1 MENERPVDA
10 NLPLFPSII
19 LLCSLTSFSIMSG
32 LCFCIKIRS
41 LFHKVKSPETTTASG
56 KSSNRAAKRRSTAS
70 AGGSF
75 AGSHCCAEEVNANGS
90 VDSNVRLVGSSEDP
104 DDADAS
110 AGIYETTASLDGLD
124 HHCTVVSVGVHH
136 GCATEAGDNGVS
148 ADLSSVD
155 CRDRHSAFA
164 SNGEPHKRVSLR
176 ESFIARLSGL
186 SASVQLGHRAEGIR
200 QLRLAYC
207 RGLIGETR
215 EVRIKVFIV
224 TWCNPLKVPTASG
237 LDTQKSV
244 LSTRSQTDRELPPVP
259 AAEAVDLPPS
269 AASSS
274 PRLPPPPPPPPDSRG
289 ALSSCGLLRRHLT
302 DIPLPAFAQRLANGS
317 LRKQARNSKSAQPD
331 QPPVAFLLSAA
342 SPPAPADA
350 AEACAAD
357 APVTAV
363 GLPTAVSVYTIDSD
377 LTSEA
382 DPLYTSLGPGQ
393 QQQAQRTQHHSNS
406 AAGHHHHHE
415 HIYASISRATPHQY
429 DSAASDSDGL
439 GTAARS
445 TINAAA
451 AAAPPPL
458 PPLPRRNYGR
468 EEVDRILQMQQQ
480 QLQQQQQQG
489 PTYYSSI
496 ELDAS

>member
-1 MENERPVDA
+1 MKNERPVDA
-10 NLPLFPSII
+10 NLPLFSSIII
-19 LLCSLTSFSIMSG
+19 LLSLTSISIMSG

-41 LFHKVKSPETTTASG
+41 LFHKVKSPDTTTASG

-70 AGGSF
+70 ADGSF
-75 AGSHCCAEEVNANGS
+75 AGSHCCAEEVNASGS
-90 VDSNVRLVGSSEDP
+90 IDSNVRLVGSSEDP
-104 DDADAS
+104 DDVDAS

-124 HHCTVVSVGVHH
+124 HRCTVVSVGVHH
-136 GCATEAGDNGVS
+136 GCATKAADNGIS

-155 CRDRHSAFA
+155 CRDRHSALA
-164 SNGEPHKRVSLR
+164 SSGEPHKWVSLR

-186 SASVQLGHRAEGIR
+186 SASVQLGHRGQR
-200 QLRLAYC
+200 QSNNGAHAAVLDPDDSNEQL
-207 RGLIGETR
+207 
-215 EVRIKVFIV
+215 VR
-224 TWCNPLKVPTASG
+224 PS

-269 AASSS
+269 AAS
-274 PRLPPPPPPPPDSRG
+274 G
-289 ALSSCGLLRRHLT
+289 APSSCGLLRRHLT

-317 LRKQARNSKSAQPD
+317 LRKQARNPKSAQPV
-331 QPPVAFLLSAA
+331 QPPVAPPLSAA

-357 APVTAV
+357 APVTAE

-393 QQQAQRTQHHSNS
+393 QQQQQAQRTQHHSNS
-406 AAGHHHHHE
+406 AAAGHHHHHE

-439 GTAARS
+439 GTAAGS
-445 TINAAA
+445 TINAA

-480 QLQQQQQQG
+480 QLQQG

-496 ELDAS
+496 ELDA

>member
-124 HHCTVVSVGVHH
+124 LRCTVVSVGVHH
-136 GCATEAGDNGVS
+136 GCATEAGDNGVN

-155 CRDRHSAFA
+155 CRDRHSALA

-186 SASVQLGHRAEGIR
+186 SASVQLGHR
-200 QLRLAYC
+200 
-207 RGLIGETR
+207 
-215 EVRIKVFIV
+215 
-224 TWCNPLKVPTASG
+224 
-237 LDTQKSV
+237 
-244 LSTRSQTDRELPPVP
+244 
-259 AAEAVDLPPS
+259 
-269 AASSS
+269 
-274 PRLPPPPPPPPDSRG
+274 DSRG

-331 QPPVAFLLSAA
+331 QPPVAFPLSAA

-393 QQQAQRTQHHSNS
+393 QQQAQRTQHHS
-406 AAGHHHHHE
+406 
-415 HIYASISRATPHQY
+415 
-429 DSAASDSDGL
+429 
-439 GTAARS
+439 
-445 TINAAA
+445 
-451 AAAPPPL
+451 
-458 PPLPRRNYGR
+458 
-468 EEVDRILQMQQQ
+468 
-480 QLQQQQQQG
+480 
-489 PTYYSSI
+489 
-496 ELDAS
+496 